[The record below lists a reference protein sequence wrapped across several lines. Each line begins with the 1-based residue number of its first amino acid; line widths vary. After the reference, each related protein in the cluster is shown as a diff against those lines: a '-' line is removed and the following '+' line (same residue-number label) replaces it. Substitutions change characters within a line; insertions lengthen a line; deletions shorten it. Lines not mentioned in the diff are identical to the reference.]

1 MNLSGGQLKAV
12 FNHCFP
18 IRTGTPAKCEPI
30 ILLHVLYV
38 CSADI
43 TVLSKSV
50 VIVESDVSLST
61 AVRPTDTSD
70 ISLVSPTHALSK

>member
-18 IRTGTPAKCEPI
+18 IRTGTPAICEPI

-38 CSADI
+38 RSADV
-43 TVLSKSV
+43 TVLSRNV